1 MAKVV
6 ALAHGNSALA
16 LSLTGVTVEQ
26 TASQNA
32 VEDRL
37 SELLESDEDIV
48 IVDEYWREHFSEWM
62 QMRLERHG
70 GKPLVMFCPSFDEE
84 DPNTTAYIN
93 AIVKPAVGFE
103 IRLD

>member
-16 LSLTGVTVEQ
+16 LSLTGVSAEQ
-26 TASQNA
+26 VASQN
-32 VEDRL
+32 VLEDRL
-37 SELLESDEDIV
+37 NEVLETDLDIV
-48 IVDEYWREHFSEWM
+48 IVDEHWREGFSEWM
-62 QMRLERHG
+62 QLRLERHSG
-70 GKPLVMFCPSFDEE
+70 RPLVMFCPSFDEE